1 MSKTNLK
8 PWVLLPYTPHLKL
21 NMKRV
26 IVLLALLIAFQNA
39 SAQLFTKEKVANN
52 IDNLDQKFL
61 SWGYFLGFN
70 QYDFKF
76 NYEQDLKDILVDKT
90 FGFHLGLIGDMRIND
105 HLNLRLEPGV
115 FFTTRNLMYDESY
128 FVGTDF
134 NSSDLMREVKS
145 TYIHVPLLLKVSTK
159 RINNFKPFIVG
170 GFSTALN
177 LSSNQDNPDDNSAG
191 EFRMRKNTYFYEI
204 GFGIDLYLLYF
215 KFTPSIRGIFAIN
228 DEIIRDADP
237 NSPWTGNVAKMQT
250 RGIFINFTFQ

>member
-1 MSKTNLK
+1 
-8 PWVLLPYTPHLKL
+8 
-21 NMKRV
+21 MKKILV
-26 IVLLALLIAFQNA
+26 FLTFIMASQLAT
-39 SAQLFTKEKVANN
+39 AQLFTKEKVANN

-76 NYEQDLKDILVDKT
+76 EYEENLDDILVDNT
-90 FGFHLGLIGDMRIND
+90 FGFHLGLIGDMRINNYM
-105 HLNLRLEPGV
+105 NLRLEPGV
-115 FFTTRNLMYDESY
+115 FFTTRNLMYNQSY
-128 FVGTDF
+128 FEGTDF
-134 NSSDLMREVKS
+134 NDSDLLREVKS
-145 TYIHVPLLLKVSTK
+145 TYIHIPLLLKVSTK

-191 EFRMRKNTYFYEI
+191 EFRMKKNTFFYEI

-215 KFTPSIRGIFAIN
+215 KFTPSIRGVFAIN
-228 DEIIRDADP
+228 DEIVRDADP

>member
-1 MSKTNLK
+1 
-8 PWVLLPYTPHLKL
+8 
-21 NMKRV
+21 MKKILV
-26 IVLLALLIAFQNA
+26 FLTFLVAFQTA
-39 SAQLFTKEKVANN
+39 TAQLFTKEKVANN

-76 NYEQDLKDILVDKT
+76 DYNEDLSDILVDKT
-90 FGFHLGLIGDMRIND
+90 FGFHLGLIGDMRINNYM
-105 HLNLRLEPGV
+105 NLRLEPGV

-128 FVGTDF
+128 FAGTDF
-134 NSSDLMREVKS
+134 NDSDLLREVKS
-145 TYIHVPLLLKVSTK
+145 TYIHIPLLLKISTK

-191 EFRMRKNTYFYEI
+191 EFRMKKNTYFYEI

-228 DEIIRDADP
+228 DEIVRDADP

>member
-1 MSKTNLK
+1 M
-8 PWVLLPYTPHLKL
+8 
-21 NMKRV
+21 
-26 IVLLALLIAFQNA
+26 A
-39 SAQLFTKEKVANN
+39 SQLGTAQLFTKEKVANN

-76 NYEQDLKDILVDKT
+76 DYEENLDDILVDNT

-105 HLNLRLEPGV
+105 YMNLRLEPGV
-115 FFTTRNLMYDESY
+115 FFTTRNLMYNESY
-128 FVGTDF
+128 FAGTDY
-134 NSSDLMREVKS
+134 NDSDLLREVKS
-145 TYIHVPLLLKVSTK
+145 TYIHIPLLLKVSTK

-191 EFRMRKNTYFYEI
+191 EFRMKKNTYFYEI

-215 KFTPSIRGIFAIN
+215 KFTPSIRGVFAIN
-228 DEIIRDADP
+228 DEIVRDADP